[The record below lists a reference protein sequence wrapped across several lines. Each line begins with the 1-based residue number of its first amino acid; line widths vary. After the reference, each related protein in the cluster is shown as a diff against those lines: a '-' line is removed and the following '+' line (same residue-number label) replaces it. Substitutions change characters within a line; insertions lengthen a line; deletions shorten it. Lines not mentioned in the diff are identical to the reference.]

1 MKEVLLHKSLPGK
14 VTKFK
19 VRETTTTEKFVTG
32 TKLLKSEGGIGAFNK
47 YKSKFFKSQGIPL
60 TKARNFKLCSKH
72 RNDVFKCLEKRKT
85 QKKTRKRRV
94 ARPSRPTTTRSPSP
108 LRVSSPGFSPSPVQ
122 EVPSPSTMASLNRS
136 SLYKTPEAQPIE
148 SPNFHTPLTME
159 SSRTSSIKTPEIP
172 SPLSPPP
179 PYSSRK
185 NKTLRR
191 RKRSFT
197 PTPTPTERRVTRS
210 MARNN
215 LPVANRTRS
224 KRK

>member
-32 TKLLKSEGGIGAFNK
+32 TKLIKSEGGIGAFNK

-60 TKARNFKLCSKH
+60 VKARNFKLCSKH
-72 RNDVFKCLEKRKT
+72 RNDVAKCLEKRKT
-85 QKKTRKRRV
+85 QKRMRKRRV
-94 ARPSRPTTTRSPSP
+94 ARPSRPTMTRSPSP
-108 LRVSSPGFSPSPVQ
+108 LRVSSPDYSPSPVQ
-122 EVPSPSTMASLNRS
+122 EVPSPSPVASLNRS

-148 SPNFHTPLTME
+148 SPNFLTPLTVE
-159 SSRTSSIKTPEIP
+159 SSRTSSIQTPDIP

-179 PYSSRK
+179 PYSPRK
-185 NKTLRR
+185 NRTLRR
-191 RKRSFT
+191 RRRSLV
-197 PTPTPTERRVTRS
+197 PTERRVTRS
-210 MARNN
+210 MAKRN

-224 KRK
+224 RRTKN